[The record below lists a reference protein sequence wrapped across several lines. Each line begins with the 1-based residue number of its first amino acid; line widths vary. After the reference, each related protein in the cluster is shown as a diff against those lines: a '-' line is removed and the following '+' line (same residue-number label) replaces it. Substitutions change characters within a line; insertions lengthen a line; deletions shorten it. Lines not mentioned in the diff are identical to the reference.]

1 MPLSNNARIFYAC
14 QAVALEP
21 LQSTTTNGVTSL
33 ASVAPTN
40 SNAKSTNNVQILH
53 GVQSVGINTT
63 FNLEQVF
70 ELGQIHIYEN
80 IEGVPD
86 IEVTLEKVLDG
97 YPLMY
102 HVAST
107 AVQAEAGLTTAAA
120 KAALVAR
127 SKQRCN
133 AILGIYSD
141 TVSHIGDNNTAANET
156 VEVMMSGMYISSIG
170 YTIPV
175 DGNATES
182 LTLVGNH
189 KQWNATMSQS
199 KFSTALARQLTSG
212 NASTAPFE
220 DGPGNFGGAANFRG
234 GVQRRENVAL
244 NKSILPQSINGVRQN
259 TSPGNAWSTV
269 TAATGIPLVHL
280 QNVNIS
286 CSLNRESVQELGRKA
301 PYTRYASFPV
311 EVTCEIEAITTSGD
325 FVQALEEGLKANPAG
340 DSTGQFNI
348 GEANYGNNTKN
359 ERIRIVLHDGTIID
373 LGSKNRLSSINYTGG
388 DAGGGNATVTYS
400 YSTYNSLSVLHPN
413 DPANVAATDFGGF
426 FYNGQ

>member
-21 LQSTTTNGVTSL
+21 LNSVTATGVTTLST
-33 ASVAPTN
+33 VNPTN
-40 SNAKSTNNVQILH
+40 SNAKHSQGVQILH

-107 AVQAEAGLTTAAA
+107 AVQADNSLTTPAA

-127 SKQRCN
+127 TKQRCN

-141 TVSHIGDNNTAANET
+141 TVSHIGDGNTATNDT
-156 VEVMMSGMYISSIG
+156 VEVLMSGMYISSIG

-189 KQWNATMSQS
+189 KQWNLTPS
-199 KFSTALARQLTSG
+199 KFNPTLARQLTSG
-212 NASTAPFE
+212 NAPAAPFE
-220 DGPGNFGGAANFRG
+220 DGPGNFNSTAFRG

-259 TSPGNAWSTV
+259 TSPGNAWSTTLNV
-269 TAATGIPLVHL
+269 TGVPLVHL

-301 PYTRYASFPV
+301 PYTRYANFPV

-325 FVQALEEGLKANPAG
+325 FVQALEEGLKANPPG
-340 DSTGQFNI
+340 DPNGQFNV
-348 GEANYGNNTKN
+348 GQANYGNNTKN